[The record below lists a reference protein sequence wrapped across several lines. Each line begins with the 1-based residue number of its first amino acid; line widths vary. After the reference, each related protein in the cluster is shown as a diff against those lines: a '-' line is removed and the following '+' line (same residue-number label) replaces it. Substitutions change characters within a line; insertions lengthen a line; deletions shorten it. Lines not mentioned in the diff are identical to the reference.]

1 MSLNGKPTVVE
12 DGRAATREQLLD
24 AAAEVFAESGFRS
37 ATVREICQRAGAN
50 IAAIN
55 YHFGDKEA
63 LYTEVVRRCMR
74 TARDK
79 YPPTAGLSVKA
90 TPEQRLRAFVR
101 SFLLRIFDS
110 GPSGMRGRLILREM
124 VEPTNALDV
133 AIAEEARPMA
143 DYLMEIVREFL
154 GPKAA
159 DQQVRLCGMSVV
171 SQVLFYNHCRPMVV
185 RLFPEM
191 KIDARLIEQLTDHIT
206 AFSVAGFRQA
216 TKSAARKGKQ
226 Q

>member
-1 MSLNGKPTVVE
+1 MVTE

-24 AAAEVFAESGFRS
+24 TAAEVFAEHGFRN

-79 YPPTAGLSVKA
+79 YPPTIGLSKRP
-90 TPEQRLRAFVR
+90 TPGQKLRAFVY
-101 SFLLRIFDS
+101 SFLLRIFDA
-110 GPSGMRGRLILREM
+110 GPNGMRGRLILREM
-124 VEPTNALDV
+124 VDPTDALDV
-133 AIAEEARPMA
+133 AVAEEVRPMA
-143 DYLMEIVREFL
+143 GYLMEIIREFL
-154 GPKAA
+154 GPRA
-159 DQQVRLCGMSVV
+159 DEDQVRLCGMSVV

-191 KIDARLIEQLTDHIT
+191 KFDAKAIEELADHIT
-206 AFSVAGFRQA
+206 AFSVAGLKQA
-216 TKSAARKGKQ
+216 SAAASRRRKS
-226 Q
+226 